1 MMAWPGTGEKG
12 RHGGR
17 EVAGGWK
24 PQPSAQARERV
35 AGTPVMRAA
44 TAVRRVALGAMT
56 RTGSV
61 TLVAVCGTR
70 RWPVFAG
77 RWEAPLMPAGL
88 PAQPYHAAADVA
100 IDAAESMIGRGE
112 AAAEEAALAALSSVV
127 ADLPATTM
135 VTGVA
140 VVVKAA
146 TVPRSVAAVLRSH
159 AWMHAAE
166 GLLYRDA
173 VLAAARRCGW
183 AAHAV
188 EGAALPAA
196 DEVITGMGA
205 VAGRPWRR
213 AEKDAARAALTLL
226 SAG

>member
-1 MMAWPGTGEKG
+1 
-12 RHGGR
+12 
-17 EVAGGWK
+17 
-24 PQPSAQARERV
+24 
-35 AGTPVMRAA
+35 MRAA
-44 TAVRRVALGAMT
+44 TAVRRVALGAIT

-61 TLVAVCGTR
+61 TLIAVCGTR

-77 RWEAPLMPAGL
+77 RWDAPLMPDGL
-88 PAQPYHAAADVA
+88 PAQPYHAAAGLA
-100 IDAAESMIGRGE
+100 IEAAESMIGRGE
-112 AAAEEAALAALSSVV
+112 AAAHDAALAALRSAV

-135 VTGVA
+135 VAGVA

-146 TVPRSVAAVLRSH
+146 TVPGSVAAVLRSH

-166 GLLYRDA
+166 GVLYRDA
-173 VLAAARRCGW
+173 MLAAARRGGW

-188 EGAALPAA
+188 DGATLSAA
-196 DEVITGMGA
+196 EEVITGLGA
-205 VAGRPWRR
+205 AAGRPWRR

>member
-1 MMAWPGTGEKG
+1 MAWAGTAVE
-12 RHGGR
+12 

-24 PQPSAQARERV
+24 PEPSAQ
-35 AGTPVMRAA
+35 GTSPVMRAG

-61 TLVAVCGTR
+61 TLIALCGTR

-77 RWEAPLMPAGL
+77 RWEAPLMPDYL
-88 PAQPYHAAADVA
+88 PAQPYHAAADLA
-100 IDAAESMIGRGE
+100 IEAAESMVGRGE
-112 AAAEEAALAALSSVV
+112 AAAEEAALAALRSAV
-127 ADLPATTM
+127 ADLPGTIT

-146 TVPRSVAAVLRSH
+146 AVPGSVAAVLRSH

-166 GLLYRDA
+166 GVLYRDA
-173 VLAAARRCGW
+173 MLAAARRGGW

-188 EGAALPAA
+188 DPAALPTAE
-196 DEVITGMGA
+196 EVITGLGTA
-205 VAGRPWRR
+205 AGRPWRR

-226 SAG
+226 SVG